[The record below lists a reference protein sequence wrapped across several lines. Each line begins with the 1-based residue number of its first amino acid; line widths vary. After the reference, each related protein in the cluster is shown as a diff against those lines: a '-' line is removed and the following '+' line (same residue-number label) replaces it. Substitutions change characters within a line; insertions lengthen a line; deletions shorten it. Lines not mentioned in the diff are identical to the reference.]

1 MSKNE
6 ELIGKKLLVMGGV
19 RQCCEIVEEAKR
31 LGIETF
37 VADLEEDSPCK
48 RMADHAFLLNI
59 KDVDAVVQLCKEQK
73 IDGVIT
79 GYLDSILPYCQQVC
93 EKAGL
98 PFWGNAENV
107 EMCTNKEQFKIACEK
122 AGVPVVPWVRATKDN
137 YLDIIEKIEV
147 PVVIK
152 PVDNSGSRGVVKCY
166 DYSELRSSVE
176 KSLSF
181 SKCGVVLIE
190 KAMDANEEFST
201 YYMMNHGHYYMTLM
215 GDRYVYIVNDDI
227 APVGQ
232 GMTYPSIHLKEWMEE
247 VDPAVH
253 RFFDQND
260 MKNGFAF
267 FQGFY
272 DREEERLCVHEIGYR
287 PVGGFSFKYVEYFSH
302 YSRIRELIRFC
313 LTGSMDENELNK
325 SNPYFDGY
333 AITVTA
339 SMKPGVIGKI
349 EGTEKIRKMKEVIH
363 LLELHKVGET
373 VKPSS
378 QGTLLSIF
386 AYVLCVVRTK
396 EELPIVINMIKEN
409 FVVLDVNGNNMLNDF
424 LDASKLKIQ

>member
-1 MSKNE
+1 MVNKND
-6 ELIGKKLLVMGGV
+6 LLVGKKLLIMGGV
-19 RQCCEIVEEAKR
+19 RQCCEIVEEAKK
-31 LGIETF
+31 LGVETF

-48 RMADHAFLLNI
+48 RMADHAFLMNI
-59 KDVDAVVQLCKEQK
+59 KDVDAVVKLCKDQK

-93 EKAGL
+93 ERAGL

-107 EMCTNKEQFKIACEK
+107 EMCTNKEQFKRACEK
-122 AGVPVVPWVRATKDN
+122 AGVPVVPWCKATKDD
-137 YLDIIEKIEV
+137 YLQVIENTTV

-166 DYSELRSSVE
+166 ESDQLRQCVE

-190 KAMDANEEFST
+190 KAMDPNEEFST
-201 YYMMNHGHYYMTLM
+201 YYMMNHGKYYMTLM
-215 GDRYVYIVNDDI
+215 GDRYVYIVNDNT

-232 GMTYPSIHLKEWMEE
+232 GMTYPSIHLSQWMDE
-247 VDPAVH
+247 VDPAIH
-253 RFFDQND
+253 RFFDEND
-260 MKNGFAF
+260 MQNGFAF

-272 DREEERLCVHEIGYR
+272 DKELKKLCVHEIGYR
-287 PVGGFSFKYVEYFSH
+287 PVGGFSFKYVEHFSH
-302 YSRIRELIRFC
+302 FSRIRELIRFC
-313 LTGSMDENELNK
+313 LTGSMDEDELEK
-325 SNPYFDGY
+325 TDPYFDGY

-349 EGTEKIRKMKEVIH
+349 EGTDKIRNMKEVIH
-363 LLELHKVGET
+363 LLELHKVGDT
-373 VKPSS
+373 VAPTS

-386 AYVLCVVRTK
+386 AYVLCVVKTK
-396 EELPIVINMIKEN
+396 EELPGIINSIKDS
-409 FVVLDVNGNNMLNDF
+409 FVVLDVNGENMLNDF
-424 LDASKLKIQ
+424 LDPASLKI